1 MATDEAVQAIN
12 AEFYAA
18 FESLDIRRMEAV
30 WLRKGYIRC
39 VHPGWSL
46 LTGWDAVMQSWRQ
59 IFENTQQMRFTLTDV
74 RVNVSGSLSWV
85 TLYENL
91 ASNVQGEANSAVVL
105 TTNLFEDSEQG
116 WRMIHHHGSPVMM
129 PQPEP
134 TPTVH

>member
-1 MATDEAVQAIN
+1 MATDKAVQTIN

-30 WLRKGYIRC
+30 WLRESYIRC

-46 LTGWDAVMQSWRQ
+46 LTGWEAVMQSWRQ

-105 TTNLFEDSEQG
+105 TTNLFEESEQG
-116 WRMIHHHGSPVMM
+116 WRMIHHHGSPVMI

>member
-30 WLRKGYIRC
+30 WLNENYIRC
-39 VHPGWSL
+39 IHPGWSL

-59 IFENTQQMRFTLTDV
+59 IFENTQQMRFALTDI

-105 TTNLFEDSEQG
+105 TTNLFEESEQG
-116 WRMIHHHGSPVMM
+116 WRMIHHHGSPVMI

>member
-30 WLRKGYIRC
+30 WLNESYIRC

-46 LTGWDAVMQSWRQ
+46 LAGWDAVMQSWRQ
-59 IFENTQQMRFTLTDV
+59 IFANTQQMRFTLTDV
-74 RVNVSGSLSWV
+74 RVNVSGSLGWV

-105 TTNLFEDSEQG
+105 TTNLFQEAQHG
-116 WRMIHHHGSPVMM
+116 WRMIHHHGSPVMI
-129 PQPEP
+129 PQPGP